1 MDRREQI
8 ARIIDPRGFE
18 NHALYLQK
26 EQEWRDKAR
35 DFPSS
40 SQGNPA
46 SYPHGQASVDCIQT
60 TQIFRVQW
68 TNCPIEVY
76 EEVQKLWRWA
86 ELHNDNNYSWD
97 RDEEF
102 WDENCEDEAEL
113 TMKEAFPLIDE
124 YLQSRGISKIEINY
138 WW

>member
-1 MDRREQI
+1 MATQYSGRTSAHAHKFDDWREKVI
-8 ARIIDPRGFE
+8 E
-18 NHALYLQK
+18 N
-26 EQEWRDKAR
+26 
-35 DFPSS
+35 P
-40 SQGNPA
+40 
-46 SYPHGQASVDCIQT
+46 VDCIQT

-124 YLQSRGISKIEINY
+124 YLQSRGIDKIEINY